1 MANLCAANAITARRG
16 KSRHTGRMSR
26 TPGGAGRVAVALLAA
41 AALLAAPVAVRPALA
56 GDDAGIAQARQHFQR
71 GKQLFDA
78 GDYRAAMAEFA
89 AADRAAPSPMLEFNI
104 ALCHE
109 RLGERAEA
117 VRRYRLYLDRVPNAT
132 NRASVEAKIRTLEAE
147 IAAEA
152 RPEPGA
158 GAVGP
163 GPVAP
168 GPTPEQPPAGPAP
181 EPPAADAGAA
191 AEPTGDEELDR
202 VAAIDIGRVRA
213 ERQGAVGAPAAGAP
227 PAQPHGAGAGAP
239 PAEPTPRASKPLY
252 KQWWFWVVAGV
263 GALIIIDIATSDSTE
278 SDARGLMLPE
288 QRDLGAQPGGAVLL
302 RF

>member
-1 MANLCAANAITARRG
+1 MANLCAASAITARRG

-26 TPGGAGRVAVALLAA
+26 TSGGAGRAAVALLAA

-56 GDDAGIAQARQHFQR
+56 DDAGVAQARQHFQR

-78 GDYRAAMAEFA
+78 GDYRAAIAEFA

-117 VRRYRLYLDRVPNAT
+117 VRRYRLYLERVPNAT

-152 RPEPGA
+152 RPAPGPA
-158 GAVGP
+158 PGPVGP
-163 GPVAP
+163 GPM
-168 GPTPEQPPAGPAP
+168 PEQPPAEAAP
-181 EPPAADAGAA
+181 EPPAPGPAEAA
-191 AEPTGDEELDR
+191 PAPTGDEELDR

-213 ERQGAVGAPAAGAP
+213 ERQGAIGAPAPGAP
-227 PAQPHGAGAGAP
+227 PAQGEGAGAP
-239 PAEPTPRASKPLY
+239 PPAEPAARASKPLY

-263 GALIIIDIATSDSTE
+263 GAIILIDIATSDSSE

-288 QRDLGAQPGGAVLL
+288 QRGPGAQPGGAVLL